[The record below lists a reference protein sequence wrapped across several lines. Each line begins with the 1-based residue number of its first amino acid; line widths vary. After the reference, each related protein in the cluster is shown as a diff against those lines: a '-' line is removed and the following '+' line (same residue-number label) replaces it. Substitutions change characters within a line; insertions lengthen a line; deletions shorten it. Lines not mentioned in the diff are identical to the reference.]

1 MWNTLKKTWDLPLN
15 IRKNMVEAES
25 ALSIMRQCV
34 LLGITRSGLYYQPRR
49 VSDTNLKIMRMIDE
63 QYTITPFYGVERM
76 SAWLHKEGVR
86 TGHNK
91 VRRLMRTMGS
101 EAIYPKP
108 RQSVS
113 SPAHTICSYLLN
125 GIKVVRPN

>member
-1 MWNTLKKTWDLPLN
+1 
-15 IRKNMVEAES
+15 MVEAKSE
-25 ALSIMRQCV
+25 LSIRRQCA
-34 LLGITRSGLYYQPRR
+34 LLGIARSGLYYQPRR
-49 VSDTNLKIMRMIDE
+49 VSDTTLNIMRMIDE

-86 TGHNK
+86 IGHNK

-108 RQSVS
+108 RLSVS
-113 SPAHTICSYLLN
+113 SPAHTIYPYLLK
-125 GIKVVRPN
+125 GIKIVRPN